1 MQPRDTIL
9 VTGATGFA
17 GGHLLDRLADRAPL
31 VAWYRPGGRPPDPH
45 RHIDWRPV
53 DLLDAPE
60 VERAFQEAAPTHV
73 FHVAGAPQVSSSFAT
88 SVPHLRTNVLGTH
101 NLLEAVRRAA
111 RGCRILVVSSSQV
124 YQNSDEPLDENA
136 VLLPSTPYG
145 LSKLAQDRLAD
156 AAWRE
161 DDLDIVIAR
170 PFNHAGP
177 RQSAEFVVSSFA
189 RQIAMIEEGLAAPE
203 LKVGNLD
210 ARRDMTDVRDVVEAY
225 DVLMSS
231 APAGR
236 PFNIC
241 SGRAWK
247 VRDLLDELL
256 HVARIP
262 IRVTVDEA
270 RLRPID
276 VPVVQGDAS
285 RIRSELN
292 WVPKIPVERTLSDTL
307 EWWRR
312 RITET
317 TRSPGS
323 SVPGPAPRA

>member
-1 MQPRDTIL
+1 MSETIL

-31 VAWYRPGGRPPDPH
+31 VAWFRPGGQPPDPN

-53 DLLDAPE
+53 DLLDAGE
-60 VERAFQEAAPTHV
+60 VERAYQEAAPTHV
-73 FHVAGAPQVSSSFAT
+73 FHVAGAPQVSTSFNSAL
-88 SVPHLRTNVLGTH
+88 PHLRTNVMGTH
-101 NLLEAVRRAA
+101 HLLDAVRRSSRA
-111 RGCRILVVSSSQV
+111 CRILVVSSSQI

-136 VLLPSTPYG
+136 PLVPATPYG
-145 LSKLAQDRLAD
+145 LSKLGQDMLAD
-156 AAWRE
+156 RAFRD
-161 DDLDIVIAR
+161 DDLDVVIAR

-177 RQSAEFVVSSFA
+177 RQSADFVVSSFA
-189 RQIAMIEEGLAAPE
+189 RQIAMIEEGMAAPE

-210 ARRDMTDVRDVVEAY
+210 ARRDMTDVRDVVNAY
-225 DVLMSS
+225 VALMGA

-236 PFNIC
+236 PFNVC

-256 HVARIP
+256 QFARVP

-270 RLRPID
+270 RLRPVD

-285 RIRSELN
+285 RIRSEIG
-292 WVPKIPVERTLSDTL
+292 WAPKIPVEQTLSDTL
-307 EWWRR
+307 EWWRGR
-312 RITET
+312 VS
-317 TRSPGS
+317 RSI
-323 SVPGPAPRA
+323 A

>member
-31 VAWYRPGGRPPDPH
+31 VAWYRPGGQAPDPQ

-73 FHVAGAPQVSSSFAT
+73 FHVAGAPQVSTSFT
-88 SVPHLRTNVLGTH
+88 SAVPHLRTNVLGTH
-101 NLLEAVRRAA
+101 HLLEAVRRSA
-111 RGCRILVVSSSQV
+111 RACRVLVVSSSQI
-124 YQNSDEPLDENA
+124 YQNSDDPLDENA
-136 VLLPSTPYG
+136 ALLPSTPYG
-145 LSKLAQDRLAD
+145 LSKLAQDRLAEC
-156 AAWRE
+156 AWRE

-177 RQSAEFVVSSFA
+177 RQSADFVVSSFA
-189 RQIAMIEEGLAAPE
+189 RQIALIEEGMAAPE
-203 LKVGNLD
+203 LRVGNLD

-225 DVLMSS
+225 VALMTS

-256 HVARIP
+256 HFARLP
-262 IRVTVDEA
+262 IRVTVDA
-270 RLRPID
+270 ALLRPVD

-285 RIRSELN
+285 RIRAEIG
-292 WVPKIPVERTLSDTL
+292 WAPRIPVEQTLSDTL
-307 EWWRR
+307 EWWRGK
-312 RITET
+312 I
-317 TRSPGS
+317 
-323 SVPGPAPRA
+323 A

>member
-1 MQPRDTIL
+1 MMPAMADTDTIL

-31 VAWYRPGGRPPDPH
+31 VAWYRPTGQPPDPH

-101 NLLEAVRRAA
+101 NLLEAVRRSA

-156 AAWRE
+156 AALAESRSE
-161 DDLDIVIAR
+161 R
-170 PFNHAGP
+170 PG
-177 RQSAEFVVSSFA
+177 R
-189 RQIAMIEEGLAAPE
+189 
-203 LKVGNLD
+203 
-210 ARRDMTDVRDVVEAY
+210 
-225 DVLMSS
+225 
-231 APAGR
+231 AGR
-236 PFNIC
+236 LTAQC
-241 SGRAWK
+241 G
-247 VRDLLDELL
+247 
-256 HVARIP
+256 
-262 IRVTVDEA
+262 
-270 RLRPID
+270 
-276 VPVVQGDAS
+276 
-285 RIRSELN
+285 
-292 WVPKIPVERTLSDTL
+292 
-307 EWWRR
+307 
-312 RITET
+312 
-317 TRSPGS
+317 
-323 SVPGPAPRA
+323 